1 MLSRAQFKRA
11 RLNPIA
17 AVVKGAMVL
26 CLSQSASAL
35 ELAPYFEAWGSGTL
49 TQAQQAAGLQSATLA
64 FAITSGTCT
73 FRVDL
78 LNKLPDARN
87 FVAAGG
93 RLIISLGGAEG
104 TYAEIACTDDDQL
117 YNLLD
122 KLMVDA
128 GVRRLDFDVEGP
140 QLQNTTG
147 TARRARVLARL
158 QAKYPDLYVSFT
170 LPGWLN
176 GLNTDSLNLLKTTAA
191 AGVQIDMVNLMT
203 MSFGVNNINTLVVP
217 PTVAQAAM
225 VTFRAAATQMATIF
239 PDKTQAQLHAMMGM
253 TPMIG
258 KNDDGSTLSL
268 AEAQTIAD
276 FVKTNGIGFLS
287 YWSFQR
293 DKAQASS
300 GMTPINT
307 YSGVAQSAYQ
317 FYNIFK
323 TAGDYVLPPPPPPPA
338 PAPAPAPTC
347 AYPAWV
353 NGATYLAGS
362 IVTYT
367 DGKLYIAKFAN
378 PGYNPTI
385 STYYWSVYTHP
396 AWVAGKYYAA
406 GSIVTYKGGKAY
418 IAKYANP
425 GYDPTIS
432 TYFWAPYGC

>member
-11 RLNPIA
+11 HLHPIA
-17 AVVKGAMVL
+17 AVVQGAMAL

-35 ELAPYFEAWGSGTL
+35 DVAPYFESWGSGTL

-64 FAITSGTCT
+64 FAITPGNCS
-73 FRVDL
+73 FKVDL

-93 RLIISLGGAEG
+93 RLIISLGGADG
-104 TYAEIACTDDDQL
+104 VYAEIACTDDDQL

-128 GVRRLDFDVEGP
+128 GVRRLDFDVEGT

-176 GLNTDSLNLLKTTAA
+176 GLSVDSINLLKTTAA

-203 MSFGVNNINTLVVP
+203 MDFGVNNINSMVVP
-217 PTVAQAAM
+217 ATVAQAAM
-225 VTFRAAATQMATIF
+225 VTFRAAATQMASIF
-239 PDKTQAQLHAMMGM
+239 PGKTQAQLHAMMGM

-268 AEAQTIAD
+268 AQAQTIAD
-276 FVKTNGIGFLS
+276 FVKTNGIGLLS

-293 DKAQASS
+293 DKAQASA
-300 GMTPINT
+300 GMAPITT

-317 FYNIFK
+317 YYSIFRS
-323 TAGDYVLPPPPPPPA
+323 AGDYLVPVPPA
-338 PAPAPAPTC
+338 PAP
-347 AYPAWV
+347 
-353 NGATYLAGS
+353 
-362 IVTYT
+362 
-367 DGKLYIAKFAN
+367 
-378 PGYNPTI
+378 
-385 STYYWSVYTHP
+385 
-396 AWVAGKYYAA
+396 
-406 GSIVTYKGGKAY
+406 
-418 IAKYANP
+418 
-425 GYDPTIS
+425 
-432 TYFWAPYGC
+432 